1 MIKTIPVT
9 TPILWHVVTMH
20 KLGCTGDDIDMNME
34 IGNWTFN
41 SLILQNSKAP
51 KV

>member
-1 MIKTIPVT
+1 MKHAGHHTDT
-9 TPILWHVVTMH
+9 TCTEYMYV
-20 KLGCTGDDIDMNME
+20 GCIISTGDDIDMNME

-41 SLILQNSKAP
+41 ALILQNSKAP